1 MFGLTVI
8 DVPPEADLRLVR
20 QLLDTGKRDGW
31 WDYDE
36 LCVTEAWRS
45 LATP

>member
-1 MFGLTVI
+1 MFGLTAI
-8 DVPPEADLRLVR
+8 DVPPDADLRLVR

-36 LCVTEAWRS
+36 LCVTEAWRTS
-45 LATP
+45 ATP